1 MKKVLAL
8 LAIVGFVACN
18 SGEQKPAATDSPKT
32 TVDSPKATV
41 DSPKAAVDSPKA
53 KVDSP
58 ATKK

>member
-32 TVDSPKATV
+32 TVDSPKA
-41 DSPKAAVDSPKA
+41 

-58 ATKK
+58 AVKK